1 MRTDLI
7 KSSIFKR
14 LVTGGLAVAMTLTI
28 GFAGVSSGNEDAGIF
43 SGTVISASATA
54 GGENVVNNATSDKNN
69 TDAAIKELHTNL
81 KQGYMGADAKT
92 AKINVSDHTYKLE
105 GGGTVKYTDL
115 SNGEESTGYIN
126 EVQFNKLSG
135 SEKSKFLGDMNN
147 VANGTIDNSDI
158 VTEDTR
164 TTWLNNVQNCDGI
177 GSQLMTALLQ
187 NTKPDYAKANRIYKP
202 FSGVVS
208 TVLGLGAIL
217 IMAAL
222 GIVMVLDLSYI
233 GIPLFR
239 GFCDG
244 GEGSNGQGGG
254 AKGKLVSFE
263 AHSAVQEAEGGQ
275 GGGGQ
280 SGGSKKT
287 AVAIYFKKRV
297 IMLIVL
303 GVCLLYLIQGQI
315 FTLVSWILDL
325 MSGFLGF

>member
-14 LVTGGLAVAMTLTI
+14 VVTGGLAVAMTLTI
-28 GFAGVSSGNEDAGIF
+28 SFAGVSSSNVDAGIF
-43 SGTVISASATA
+43 SGTVITASAK
-54 GGENVVNNATSDKNN
+54 ATTTKDADAELKNN
-69 TDAAIKELHTNL
+69 LRNGTVGTGTKSVD
-81 KQGYMGADAKT
+81 
-92 AKINVSDHTYKLE
+92 VSEKTYKLD
-105 GGGTVKYTDL
+105 GGGTVGYKELIDKD
-115 SNGEESTGYIN
+115 SDNTGYIN
-126 EVQFNKLSG
+126 EAQFNRLRG

-147 VANGTIDNSDI
+147 VATATIDNSDI

-187 NTKPDYAKANRIYKP
+187 NTKPDYASANKIYKP

-208 TVLGLGAIL
+208 TCLGLGAIL

-244 GEGSNGQGGG
+244 ESSGNGQGGG
-254 AKGKLVSFE
+254 GAKSKLVSYE

-280 SGGSKKT
+280 GGGSKKT
-287 AVAIYFKKRV
+287 AVGIYFKKRV

>member
-7 KSSIFKR
+7 KSSVFKR

-43 SGTVISASATA
+43 SGTVISASA
-54 GGENVVNNATSDKNN
+54 NATTTDDAETELKNN
-69 TDAAIKELHTNL
+69 LRN
-81 KQGYMGADAKT
+81 GAVGTGTKSVDVSEKT
-92 AKINVSDHTYKLE
+92 YRLD
-105 GGGTVKYTDL
+105 GGGTVGYKELIDKD
-115 SNGEESTGYIN
+115 SDNTGYIN
-126 EVQFNKLSG
+126 ETQFNKLRG

-147 VANGTIDNSDI
+147 VATATIDNSDI

-303 GVCLLYLIQGQI
+303 GICLLYLIQGQI

>member
-14 LVTGGLAVAMTLTI
+14 VVTGGLAVAMTLSI
-28 GFAGVSSGNEDAGIF
+28 AFAGVSSGNGDAGIF

-54 GGENVVNNATSDKNN
+54 GQSD
-69 TDAAIKELHTNL
+69 TDAAETELKTNL
-81 KQGYMGADAKT
+81 CQGAVGTSGNKC
-92 AKINVSDHTYKLE
+92 NVAANTYKLE
-105 GGGTVKYTDL
+105 GGGTVKYTELID
-115 SNGEESTGYIN
+115 STDAGETKGYIN
-126 EVQFNKLSG
+126 EAQFNKLRG

-147 VANGTIDNSDI
+147 VANVTIDNSKL

-164 TTWLNNVQNCDGI
+164 TTWLNNVQNCNGV
-177 GSQLMTALLQ
+177 GTQLMTALLQ
-187 NTKPDYAKANRIYKP
+187 NTKPDYATANKIYKP

-208 TVLGLGAIL
+208 TALGLGAIL

-244 GEGSNGQGGG
+244 GDSGNGQGGGG

-303 GVCLLYLIQGQI
+303 GICLLYLIQGQI

>member
-7 KSSIFKR
+7 KSSLFKR
-14 LVTGGLAVAMTLTI
+14 VVTGGLAVAMTLTI
-28 GFAGVSSGNEDAGIF
+28 SFAGVSSCKGDAGIF
-43 SGTVISASATA
+43 SGTVISASA
-54 GGENVVNNATSDKNN
+54 NATTTKDADAELKNN
-69 TDAAIKELHTNL
+69 LRN
-81 KQGYMGADAKT
+81 GAVGTGTKSVD
-92 AKINVSDHTYKLE
+92 VSEKTYKLD
-105 GGGTVKYTDL
+105 GGGTIEYKDL
-115 SNGEESTGYIN
+115 IDKESDNTGYIN
-126 EVQFNKLSG
+126 ETQFNRLRG

-147 VANGTIDNSDI
+147 VATATIDNSDI

-164 TTWLNNVQNCDGI
+164 TTWLNNVQNCEGI

-187 NTKPDYAKANRIYKP
+187 NTKPDYASANKIYKP

-208 TVLGLGAIL
+208 TCLGLGAIL

-244 GEGSNGQGGG
+244 EGSGNGQGGGGG
-254 AKGKLVSFE
+254 AKGKLVSYE

-280 SGGSKKT
+280 GGGSKKT

-303 GVCLLYLIQGQI
+303 GICLLYLIQGQI

>member
-14 LVTGGLAVAMTLTI
+14 VVTGGLVVAMTLTI
-28 GFAGVSSGNEDAGIF
+28 GFAGVSSGNGDVGIF
-43 SGTVISASATA
+43 SGTVISASAA
-54 GGENVVNNATSDKNN
+54 NATTTEDADTELKNN
-69 TDAAIKELHTNL
+69 L
-81 KQGYMGADAKT
+81 KSGTVGTGTKT
-92 AKINVSDHTYKLE
+92 VDVSSKTYKLD
-105 GGGTVKYTDL
+105 GGGTVKYTELIDGDSL
-115 SNGEESTGYIN
+115 STGYIN
-126 EVQFNKLSG
+126 ENEFNKLKG

-147 VANGTIDNSDI
+147 VANGTIDNSKI

-164 TTWLNNVQNCDGI
+164 TTWLNNVQNCNGV
-177 GSQLMTALLQ
+177 GTQLMTALLQ
-187 NTKPDYAKANRIYKP
+187 NTKPDYATANKIYKP

-208 TVLGLGAIL
+208 TALGLGAIL

-244 GEGSNGQGGG
+244 GDSGNGQGDGG
-254 AKGKLVSFE
+254 ARGKLVSFE

-280 SGGSKKT
+280 NGGSKKT

-303 GVCLLYLIQGQI
+303 GICLLYLIQGQI

>member
-7 KSSIFKR
+7 KSSLFKR
-14 LVTGGLAVAMTLTI
+14 VVTGGLAVAMTLTI
-28 GFAGVSSGNEDAGIF
+28 SFAGVSSNNVDAGIF
-43 SGTVISASATA
+43 SGTVITASAK
-54 GGENVVNNATSDKNN
+54 ATTTKDADAELKNN
-69 TDAAIKELHTNL
+69 LRNGTVGTGTKSVD
-81 KQGYMGADAKT
+81 
-92 AKINVSDHTYKLE
+92 VSEKTYKLD
-105 GGGTVKYTDL
+105 GGGTVGYKELIDKD
-115 SNGEESTGYIN
+115 SDNTGYIN
-126 EVQFNKLSG
+126 EAQFNRLRG

-147 VANGTIDNSDI
+147 VATATIDNSDI

-164 TTWLNNVQNCDGI
+164 TTWLNNVQNCEGI

-187 NTKPDYAKANRIYKP
+187 NTKPDYASANKIYKP

-208 TVLGLGAIL
+208 TCLGLGAIL

-244 GEGSNGQGGG
+244 EGSGNGQGGG
-254 AKGKLVSFE
+254 GAKSKLVSYE

-280 SGGSKKT
+280 GGGSKKT
-287 AVAIYFKKRV
+287 AVGIYFKKRV

>member
-7 KSSIFKR
+7 KSSVFKR

-28 GFAGVSSGNEDAGIF
+28 GFAGVSSGNGDAGIF

-54 GGENVVNNATSDKNN
+54 GQND
-69 TDAAIKELHTNL
+69 TDAADKELHTNL
-81 KQGYMGADAKT
+81 KNGTVGTGTKT
-92 AKINVSDHTYKLE
+92 VDVSSKTYKLD
-105 GGGTVKYTDL
+105 GGGTVGYKDL
-115 SNGEESTGYIN
+115 ANGDVSTGYIN
-126 EVQFNKLSG
+126 ETQFNKLKG

-164 TTWLNNVQNCDGI
+164 TTWLNNVQNCNGV
-177 GSQLMTALLQ
+177 GTQLMTALLQ
-187 NTKPDYAKANRIYKP
+187 NTKPDYATANKIYKP

-208 TVLGLGAIL
+208 TALGLGAIL

-244 GEGSNGQGGG
+244 GDSGNGQGGGG

>member
-7 KSSIFKR
+7 KSSLFKR
-14 LVTGGLAVAMTLTI
+14 VVTGGLAVAMTLTI
-28 GFAGVSSGNEDAGIF
+28 SFAGVSSSNVDTGIF
-43 SGTVISASATA
+43 SGTVITASAK
-54 GGENVVNNATSDKNN
+54 ATTTKDADAELKNN
-69 TDAAIKELHTNL
+69 LRNGTVGTGTKSVD
-81 KQGYMGADAKT
+81 
-92 AKINVSDHTYKLE
+92 VSEKTYKLD
-105 GGGTVKYTDL
+105 GGGTVGYKELIDKD
-115 SNGEESTGYIN
+115 SDNTGYIN
-126 EVQFNKLSG
+126 EAQFNRLRG

-147 VANGTIDNSDI
+147 VATATIDNSDI

-187 NTKPDYAKANRIYKP
+187 NTKPDYASANKIYKP

-208 TVLGLGAIL
+208 TCLGLGAIL

-244 GEGSNGQGGG
+244 EGSGNGQGGG
-254 AKGKLVSFE
+254 GAKSKLVSYE

-280 SGGSKKT
+280 GGGSKKT
-287 AVAIYFKKRV
+287 AVGIYFKKRV

>member
-7 KSSIFKR
+7 KSSLFKR
-14 LVTGGLAVAMTLTI
+14 VVTGGLAVAMTLTI
-28 GFAGVSSGNEDAGIF
+28 SFAGVSSSNVDAGIF
-43 SGTVISASATA
+43 SGTVITASAK
-54 GGENVVNNATSDKNN
+54 ATTTKDADVELKNN
-69 TDAAIKELHTNL
+69 LRNGTVGTGTKSVD
-81 KQGYMGADAKT
+81 
-92 AKINVSDHTYKLE
+92 VSEKTYKLD
-105 GGGTVKYTDL
+105 GGGTVGYKELIDKD
-115 SNGEESTGYIN
+115 SDNTGYIN
-126 EVQFNKLSG
+126 EAQFNRLRG

-147 VANGTIDNSDI
+147 VATATIDNSDI

-187 NTKPDYAKANRIYKP
+187 NTKPDYASANKIYKP

-208 TVLGLGAIL
+208 TCLGLGAIL

-244 GEGSNGQGGG
+244 EGSGNGQGGG
-254 AKGKLVSFE
+254 GAKSKLVSYE

-280 SGGSKKT
+280 GGGSKKT
-287 AVAIYFKKRV
+287 AVGIYFKKRV

>member
-7 KSSIFKR
+7 KSSLFKR
-14 LVTGGLAVAMTLTI
+14 VVTGGLAVAMTLTI
-28 GFAGVSSGNEDAGIF
+28 SFAGVSSSNVDAGIF
-43 SGTVISASATA
+43 SGTVITASAK
-54 GGENVVNNATSDKNN
+54 ATTTKDADTELKNN
-69 TDAAIKELHTNL
+69 LRNGTVGTGTKSVDASEK
-81 KQGYMGADAKT
+81 
-92 AKINVSDHTYKLE
+92 TYKLD
-105 GGGTVKYTDL
+105 GGGTVGYKELIDKD
-115 SNGEESTGYIN
+115 SDNTGYIN
-126 EVQFNKLSG
+126 EAQFNRLRG

-147 VANGTIDNSDI
+147 VATATIDNSDI

-187 NTKPDYAKANRIYKP
+187 NTKPDYASANKIYKP

-208 TVLGLGAIL
+208 TCLGLGAIL

-244 GEGSNGQGGG
+244 EGSGNGQGGG
-254 AKGKLVSFE
+254 GAKSKLVSYE

-280 SGGSKKT
+280 GGGSKKT
-287 AVAIYFKKRV
+287 AVGIYFKKRV

-303 GVCLLYLIQGQI
+303 GICLLYLIQGQI

>member
-7 KSSIFKR
+7 KSSLFKR
-14 LVTGGLAVAMTLTI
+14 VVTGGLAVAMTLTI
-28 GFAGVSSGNEDAGIF
+28 SFAGVSSSNVDAGIL
-43 SGTVISASATA
+43 SGTVITASAK
-54 GGENVVNNATSDKNN
+54 ATTTKDADTELKNN
-69 TDAAIKELHTNL
+69 LRNGTVGTGTKSVD
-81 KQGYMGADAKT
+81 
-92 AKINVSDHTYKLE
+92 VSEKTYKLD
-105 GGGTVKYTDL
+105 GGGTVGYKELIDKN
-115 SNGEESTGYIN
+115 SENTGYIN
-126 EVQFNKLSG
+126 EAQFNRLRG

-147 VANGTIDNSDI
+147 VATATIDNSDI

-187 NTKPDYAKANRIYKP
+187 NTKPDYASANKIYKP

-208 TVLGLGAIL
+208 TCLGLGAIL

-244 GEGSNGQGGG
+244 EGSGNGQGGG
-254 AKGKLVSFE
+254 GAKSKLVSYE

-280 SGGSKKT
+280 GGGSKKT
-287 AVAIYFKKRV
+287 AVGIYFKKRV

>member
-14 LVTGGLAVAMTLTI
+14 VVTGGLAVAMTLSI
-28 GFAGVSSGNEDAGIF
+28 GFAGVSSGNGDAGIF
-43 SGTVISASATA
+43 SGTVISASA
-54 GGENVVNNATSDKNN
+54 NATTTKDADTELKNN
-69 TDAAIKELHTNL
+69 L
-81 KQGYMGADAKT
+81 KSGTVGTGTKT
-92 AKINVSDHTYKLE
+92 VDVSSKTYKLD
-105 GGGTVKYTDL
+105 GGGTVKYTELIDGDSL
-115 SNGEESTGYIN
+115 STGYIN
-126 EVQFNKLSG
+126 ENEFNKLRG

-164 TTWLNNVQNCDGI
+164 TTWLNNVQNCNGV
-177 GSQLMTALLQ
+177 GTQLMTALLQ
-187 NTKPDYAKANRIYKP
+187 NTKPDYATANKIYKP

-208 TVLGLGAIL
+208 TALGLGAIL

-244 GEGSNGQGGG
+244 GDSGNGQGGGG

-303 GVCLLYLIQGQI
+303 GICLLYLIQGQI

>member
-7 KSSIFKR
+7 KSSLFKR
-14 LVTGGLAVAMTLTI
+14 VVTGGLAVAMTLTI
-28 GFAGVSSGNEDAGIF
+28 SFAGVSSSNVDAGIF
-43 SGTVISASATA
+43 SGTVITASAKATTTKDA
-54 GGENVVNNATSDKNN
+54 DAELKNNLRNGTVGTGTKSVDVSDK
-69 TDAAIKELHTNL
+69 
-81 KQGYMGADAKT
+81 
-92 AKINVSDHTYKLE
+92 TYKLD
-105 GGGTVKYTDL
+105 GGGTVGYKELIDKD
-115 SNGEESTGYIN
+115 SDNTGYIN
-126 EVQFNKLSG
+126 ETQFNRLRG

-147 VANGTIDNSDI
+147 VATATIDNSDI

-164 TTWLNNVQNCDGI
+164 TTWLNNVQNCEGI

-187 NTKPDYAKANRIYKP
+187 NTKPDYASANKIYKP

-208 TVLGLGAIL
+208 TCLGLGAIL

-244 GEGSNGQGGG
+244 DGSGNGQGGG
-254 AKGKLVSFE
+254 GAKSKLVSYE

-280 SGGSKKT
+280 GGGSKKT
-287 AVAIYFKKRV
+287 AVGIYFKKRV